1 MRILIFH
8 HHRLLCI
15 PNDAQQHA
23 LRQFQLCHRAQT
35 LLVHACEQRIPR
47 EEGSFCVSLS
57 PALLQLQYSYTRLHA
72 AARSHRGNLTHLQLS
87 DLSKEKSQML
97 WHDPL

>member
-47 EEGSFCVSLS
+47 EEGSFC
-57 PALLQLQYSYTRLHA
+57 
-72 AARSHRGNLTHLQLS
+72 LS